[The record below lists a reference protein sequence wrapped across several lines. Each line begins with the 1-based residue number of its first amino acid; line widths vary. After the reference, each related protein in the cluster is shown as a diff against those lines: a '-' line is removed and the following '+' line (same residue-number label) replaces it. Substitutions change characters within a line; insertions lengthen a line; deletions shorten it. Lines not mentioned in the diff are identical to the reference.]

1 MCKNEFQFGLGV
13 SVPASTLESAHRF
26 SGKGW
31 WLAQPPSPSPRRCFS
46 GKWGPISQGMTLPRA
61 HLFCFLFAFVLL
73 FCLLFCCFFCFFLL
87 FFALFLLFTSV
98 FCDFF
103 QKVSSFG
110 GPQFGS
116 GTFPFGWSPVHL
128 AGVSLNIGR
137 SSSASRVHLG
147 PPFSSLMFPLSSAQV
162 LLPCPG

>member
-61 HLFCFLFAFVLL
+61 HVFCFFFAFVLD
-73 FCLLFCCFFCFFLL
+73 CLGFFCFSVVFAFFAFLLL
-87 FFALFLLFTSV
+87 FFAFYLSFLPFLS
-98 FCDFF
+98 
-103 QKVSSFG
+103 KSI
-110 GPQFGS
+110 QF
-116 GTFPFGWSPVHL
+116 
-128 AGVSLNIGR
+128 
-137 SSSASRVHLG
+137 
-147 PPFSSLMFPLSSAQV
+147 
-162 LLPCPG
+162 